1 MWSGQSGNTHHVG
14 SLVPRPLPDFIS
26 QRVAWRRGYHVGL
39 VRMVRHECQYPV
51 IAEVLL
57 RRPYYHLLT
66 QAQRIHNLFMG
77 KETLI
82 PSWIIGWQISLLLYL
97 HEGSNSQTNNR
108 AVNLPLF
115 TWSGWP
121 VPTSSG
127 VFGDAS
133 SYWIPARV
141 ICVLHAKPAMDCT
154 TI

>member
-1 MWSGQSGNTHHVG
+1 
-14 SLVPRPLPDFIS
+14 
-26 QRVAWRRGYHVGL
+26 
-39 VRMVRHECQYPV
+39 
-51 IAEVLL
+51 
-57 RRPYYHLLT
+57 
-66 QAQRIHNLFMG
+66 MG
-77 KETLI
+77 KVALSIT
-82 PSWIIGWQISLLLYL
+82 GWQISLLLYL

-133 SYWIPARV
+133 SYWIPRPARV

-154 TI
+154 KILTTWITLCPHDFKGIYSNNKKIFRGLMFLTVSDSRHSWTMMFLLREWEINPQKKLAWTAMDFSL